1 MGGSRDSGL
10 FGPGSIV
17 WRVNR
22 EGSLLIGGGA
32 AAILQVAHPLVAA
45 GVGEHSRYQ
54 VDPWGR
60 LQRTLDLTT
69 RIAFGSTEVANRAA
83 RAIQMAHKR
92 VHGELPWDAGRF
104 PAGTPYDAND
114 SELQMWVHATLVATS
129 LTVYTRWVAPLS
141 FAEQR
146 QYYEEQKTMGEAFG
160 VPRDEQPP
168 TLADFFDYYDEM
180 MESDALA
187 STPVLHE
194 VADSILHPDLPLGGR
209 PISDAVALATAGLL
223 TPRWRE
229 ELGLPWGP
237 NRERLLEASRF
248 LLRRTLPL
256 LPGVVREFPG
266 ARIADR
272 RVKTAA

>member
-1 MGGSRDSGL
+1 MGGSRDRGL
-10 FGPGSIV
+10 FGPETV
-17 WRVNR
+17 TWRVNR
-22 EGSLLIGGGA
+22 EGSLLIGGGT

-60 LQRTLDLTT
+60 LQRTLDITT
-69 RIAFGSTEVANRAA
+69 RITFGSTEVAAKAA

-114 SELQMWVHATLVATS
+114 PELQMWVHATLVATS
-129 LTVYTRWVAPLS
+129 LTVYTRWIAPLS
-141 FAEQR
+141 IAEQSR
-146 QYYEEQKTMGEAFG
+146 FYEEQKTMGEAFG
-160 VPRDEQPP
+160 VPRDHQPA
-168 TLADFFDYYDEM
+168 TLADFFDYYDAM
-180 MESDALA
+180 LESDALA

-194 VADSILHPDLPLGGR
+194 VTESILNPDLPLRGR
-209 PISDAVALATAGLL
+209 PVWDAIKLATTGLL
-223 TPRWRE
+223 TPRWRK

-237 NRERLLEASRF
+237 NRERVLDASRF
-248 LLRRTLPL
+248 LLRRALPL

-266 ARIADR
+266 ARVADR
-272 RVKTAA
+272 RIRTAA

>member
-1 MGGSRDSGL
+1 MGGSRDHGL
-10 FGPGSIV
+10 FGPDSIM

-45 GVGEHSRYQ
+45 GVGEHSSYQ
-54 VDPWGR
+54 EDPWGR
-60 LQRTLDLTT
+60 LYRTLDLTT
-69 RIAFGSTEVANRAA
+69 KITFGSTEVANKAA
-83 RAIQMAHKR
+83 HAIRMAHKR

-104 PAGTPYDAND
+104 PKGTPYDAND

-129 LTVYTRWVAPLS
+129 LTVYTRWVGKLTI
-141 FAEQR
+141 AEQR
-146 QYYEEQKTMGEAFG
+146 QWYEEQTTMGEAFG
-160 VPRDEQPP
+160 VPREMQPA
-168 TLADFFDYYDEM
+168 TLPDFFDYYDDM
-180 MESDALA
+180 LESDALA
-187 STPVLHE
+187 MTPVLRE
-194 VADSILHPDLPLGGR
+194 VTDSLMRPKLPLGGR
-209 PISDAVALATAGLL
+209 PLSDAVKLATAGLL

-237 NRERLLEASRF
+237 NRERLLDASRVV
-248 LLRRTLPL
+248 LRRALPL

-272 RVKTAA
+272 RVRTAA